1 MRTLL
6 LLILFSTSALAE
18 RPFRTDDPY
27 QTRLYGWEVFGGVE
41 IKSGSYG
48 GIKNRNDIDFNA
60 GFDYGITEKS
70 EIGLSGDLYRVQDP
84 GQEGIGDAVL
94 HYKHRMT
101 EATPSVPDIAIDLQL
116 KFPTGSKS
124 NGLGSGKA
132 DFGLISLFGW
142 KSELWTTNL
151 RLGYIYTLS
160 DLEKDRIELG
170 VSSRYEASENVRF
183 LGELSVDKDRRE
195 VGLGAARLIA
205 PGTWLDL
212 MLGAGLSD
220 VVPDVSVRFGVT
232 STL

>member
-1 MRTLL
+1 MRALL
-6 LLILFSTSALAE
+6 LLILLSTPVLAE

-41 IKSGSYG
+41 IGSGSFG
-48 GIKNRNDIDFNA
+48 GIKNRTNMDFNA

-70 EIGLSGDLYRVQDP
+70 EIGLSGDLFRVQDP

-101 EATPSVPDIAIDLQL
+101 EATPSVPDIALDFHL
-116 KFPTGSKS
+116 KLPTGSKA

-142 KSELWTTNL
+142 KGDPWTTTL

-160 DLEKDRIELG
+160 ELEKNRWELG
-170 VSSRYEASENVRF
+170 VATRYQASETVRF
-183 LGELSVDKDRRE
+183 LGELSLDRDRRE
-195 VGLGAARLIA
+195 AALGAARLVA

-212 MLGAGLSD
+212 MLGAGLSEI
-220 VVPDVSVRFGVT
+220 VPDVSVRFGVT